1 MYTRPLTPALPP
13 PPHTHTGSTHGRVV
27 ETVYTVTGATAKPLL
42 PKGSLRVT
50 DASGRLV
57 CDLGAE
63 ANGSS
68 SAAAAQAA
76 ESAAV
81 PHRRG
86 PPERPEA
93 RAYWGRVVMH
103 QVRGDVFW
111 GDCVCIY

>member
-1 MYTRPLTPALPP
+1 M
-13 PPHTHTGSTHGRVV
+13 V
-27 ETVYTVTGATAKPLL
+27 ETVYTVTGATAKPPL

-57 CDLGAE
+57 CDLGAAA

-68 SAAAAQAA
+68 TNAGADAAPAA
-76 ESAAV
+76 ESVAV

-103 QVRGDVFW
+103 QVRG
-111 GDCVCIY
+111 GLG